1 MPEFFKKLFQKEE
14 KVLSKKV
21 LDYSGLRYLVKRL
34 TESVCEQLLTAT
46 SSKEWSTAYLN
57 KSTAGY
63 KNLVLLLVV
72 QGNIKTAVTIPVKVV
87 QSGKVIE
94 ITCPVDF
101 CEMSVHIQYYTDTMI
116 RVKTSMASVEIWGT
130 N

>member
-1 MPEFFKKLFQKEE
+1 M
-14 KVLSKKV
+14 
-21 LDYSGLRYLVKRL
+21 
-34 TESVCEQLLTAT
+34 
-46 SSKEWSTAYLN
+46 N